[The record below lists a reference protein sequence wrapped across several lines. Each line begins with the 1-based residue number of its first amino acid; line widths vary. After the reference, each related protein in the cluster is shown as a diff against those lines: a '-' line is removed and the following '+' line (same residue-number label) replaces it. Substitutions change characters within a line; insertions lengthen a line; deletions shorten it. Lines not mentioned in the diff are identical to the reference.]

1 VGKYEFE
8 AALIALEVAH
18 RARGAKRESEALDKE
33 ASTVVKAYI
42 DATAGADL
50 VDYEHKI
57 VGVLQHRTASGTLD
71 LTRMAEDDPDLLIEL
86 ALIGALKADIKAI
99 DGRREFS
106 GAIEY
111 LVPGGTTTALLI
123 QELK

>member
-1 VGKYEFE
+1 MPALE

-18 RARGAKRESEALDKE
+18 KARGAKRESEALDKE

-42 DATAGADL
+42 DATDGADL
-50 VDYEHKI
+50 VDYEHNI
-57 VGVLQHRTASGTLD
+57 VGVLQHRTASGTLN
-71 LTRMAEDDPDLLIEL
+71 LARMAEDDPDLLIEL

-123 QELK
+123 QELKP

>member
-1 VGKYEFE
+1 MPELE
-8 AALIALEVAH
+8 AALTALEVAH
-18 RARGAKRESEALDKE
+18 KARGTRREADALDKE

-42 DATAGADL
+42 DATDGADL

-57 VGVLQHRTASGTLD
+57 VAVLQHRTASGTLD
-71 LTRMAEDDPDLLIEL
+71 LARMAEDDPDLLVEL